1 MFPKAD
7 NGSCLYPKG
16 SKIAS
21 KREHKPGETR
31 VKLYGMKLKAG
42 KKRTRKKKSGYGSP

>member
-1 MFPKAD
+1 MLFPKVD

-31 VKLYGMKLKAG
+31 VKVYGMKL
-42 KKRTRKKKSGYGSP
+42 